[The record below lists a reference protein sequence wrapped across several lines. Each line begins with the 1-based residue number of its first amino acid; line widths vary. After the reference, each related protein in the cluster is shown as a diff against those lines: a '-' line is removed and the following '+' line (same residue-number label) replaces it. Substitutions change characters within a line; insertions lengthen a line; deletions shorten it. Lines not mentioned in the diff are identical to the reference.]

1 MPPVMREGGRLVV
14 VGGVAAGM
22 SAASRAR
29 RLRPDVE
36 IVVLEKGHDV
46 SYASCSIPY
55 FIADVIPDRDT
66 LVRYDADFF
75 RRERRIDVRLG
86 AEAVALDAR
95 GKTIT
100 YEDLDRGGQETLD
113 FDALVIGAGARPVKP
128 PLPGVDLP
136 GVFVLKRLAEGEA
149 IKRFLETRAVERATI
164 VGAGYVGLEMAEAL
178 RARGIEVTVVELL
191 PQVLPNFDADMV
203 DTVERELLD
212 EGVIVRKERKVESFE
227 PGESGA
233 VGYTVAAGQRVA
245 TDMVLLS
252 VGVRPVTELAA
263 AAGVALGATGA
274 IGVDARQVTNEPA
287 ILAAGDC
294 CEAMHVVTRKPAWIP
309 LGTTA
314 NKQGKI
320 AGENAVGGSAQFGGI
335 AGTNVAKIFGLEAAQ
350 TGLTLGGAEREG
362 RAADAVKIKAR
373 TKSHGY
379 PGVGDV
385 VVKLVFE
392 KNTGNLL
399 GGQIIGREGAGKRI
413 DTLATALFARMT
425 VAELA
430 QIDMAY
436 APPVSPVW
444 DPVLI
449 AASQAV
455 KKLNR

>member
-1 MPPVMREGGRLVV
+1 MPPAMREGGRLVV

-55 FIADVIPDRDT
+55 FIAGVIPDRDT

-113 FDALVIGAGARPVKP
+113 FDALVIGSGARPIKP

-178 RARGIEVTVVELL
+178 SARGVEVTVVELL
-191 PQVLPNFDADMV
+191 PQVLPNFAADMAE
-203 DTVERELLD
+203 TVERELLD

-227 PGESGA
+227 PGDSGA
-233 VGYTVAAGQRVA
+233 VGDTVAAGQRVA

-252 VGVRPVTELAA
+252 VGVRPVTELAVG
-263 AAGVALGATGA
+263 AGVALGATGA
-274 IGVDARQVTNEPA
+274 IGVDARQVTSEPA
-287 ILAAGDC
+287 
-294 CEAMHVVTRKPAWIP
+294 M
-309 LGTTA
+309 
-314 NKQGKI
+314 N
-320 AGENAVGGSAQFGGI
+320 
-335 AGTNVAKIFGLEAAQ
+335 
-350 TGLTLGGAEREG
+350 G
-362 RAADAVKIKAR
+362 R
-373 TKSHGY
+373 
-379 PGVGDV
+379 P
-385 VVKLVFE
+385 
-392 KNTGNLL
+392 
-399 GGQIIGREGAGKRI
+399 
-413 DTLATALFARMT
+413 
-425 VAELA
+425 
-430 QIDMAY
+430 
-436 APPVSPVW
+436 
-444 DPVLI
+444 
-449 AASQAV
+449 
-455 KKLNR
+455 

>member
-1 MPPVMREGGRLVV
+1 
-14 VGGVAAGM
+14 
-22 SAASRAR
+22 
-29 RLRPDVE
+29 
-36 IVVLEKGHDV
+36 
-46 SYASCSIPY
+46 
-55 FIADVIPDRDT
+55 
-66 LVRYDADFF
+66 
-75 RRERRIDVRLG
+75 
-86 AEAVALDAR
+86 VALDAR

-113 FDALVIGAGARPVKP
+113 FDALVIGSGARPIKP

-149 IKRFLETRAVERATI
+149 IKRFLETQPVERATV

-178 RARGIEVTVVELL
+178 KARGVEVTVVELL
-191 PQVLPNFDADMV
+191 PQVLPNFDADMAEI
-203 DTVERELLD
+203 VERELLD
-212 EGVIVRKERKVESFE
+212 ERVIVRKERKVESFE
-227 PGESGA
+227 PGDTGA
-233 VGYTVAAGQRVA
+233 VGYTVAGGQRVA

-263 AAGVALGATGA
+263 GAGIALGATGA
-274 IGVDARQVTNEPA
+274 IGVDARQVTSESA

-294 CEAMHVVTRKPAWIP
+294 CEATHVVTGKPAWIP

-320 AGENAVGGSAQFGGI
+320 AGENAVGGNAQFGGI

-362 RAADAVKIKAR
+362 RAADSVKIKAR
-373 TKSHGY
+373 TKSHAY
-379 PGVGDV
+379 PGVGDI

-449 AASQAV
+449 AANQAV
-455 KKLNR
+455 KKLIR